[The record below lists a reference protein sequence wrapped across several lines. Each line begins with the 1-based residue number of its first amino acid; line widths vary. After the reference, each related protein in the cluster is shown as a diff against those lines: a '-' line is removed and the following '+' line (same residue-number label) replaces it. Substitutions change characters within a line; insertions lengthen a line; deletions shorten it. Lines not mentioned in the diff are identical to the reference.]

1 MPLLKFLP
9 PDCAQ
14 PTADLWRHRR
24 VAAVSSAVL
33 GMVLL
38 TLAPIGAAVAAP
50 GVAVEQREVR
60 DWLMRIH
67 NAANQRNFQGTFVV
81 SSAGAMSSARISH
94 FFDGVDQFERIE
106 PLDGQARQV
115 LRHNGVVH
123 TVWPFDKVTLIEQ
136 RDVLNSFPSLLQD
149 GDDHV
154 ADFYDVQAQPGERV
168 AGHDANV
175 LMLKPRDE
183 FRYAYRLW
191 TDKQSGLLLR
201 AEILNPLGET
211 LETSAFSDVTI
222 GVRSQPDM
230 VLLPMRKLAGYRVIK
245 PLLTPTRLEAEGWRL
260 RKMVPGF
267 KQLSCI
273 RRPLEVLAAVD
284 RKSSASQ
291 AVQAVFS
298 DGITNVSVFIE
309 PYNEERHARPMM
321 TVVGATQTLMSRRGE
336 YWLTVV
342 GDVPAVTLR
351 AFYEAIERNK

>member
-1 MPLLKFLP
+1 MGSRWSACLGLLMLLA
-9 PDCAQ
+9 CAGQ
-14 PTADLWRHRR
+14 
-24 VAAVSSAVL
+24 VA
-33 GMVLL
+33 
-38 TLAPIGAAVAAP
+38 AAP
-50 GVAVEQREVR
+50 GVAVEPREVR
-60 DWLMRIH
+60 EWLLRIH

-94 FFDGVDQFERIE
+94 FYEDAQQFERIE

-115 LRHNGVVH
+115 LRHNGIVH
-123 TVWPFDKVTLIEQ
+123 TVWPFDKVALIEQ
-136 RDVLNSFPSLLQD
+136 RAVLNSFPSLLQD
-149 GDDHV
+149 GDEQV
-154 ADFYDVQAQPGERV
+154 ADFYDVHTQPAERV

-201 AEILNPLGET
+201 AEILNALGET

-222 GVRSQPDM
+222 GVRARPDM

-260 RKMVPGF
+260 RKTVAGF

-273 RRPLEVLAAVD
+273 RRPLEVLALTE
-284 RKSSASQ
+284 RKSSPNQ
-291 AVQAVFS
+291 VVQTVFS

-309 PYNEERHARPMM
+309 PYNAERHPRPMI
-321 TVVGATQTLMSRRGE
+321 TVVGATQTLMSRRGDF
-336 YWLTVV
+336 WLTVV

-351 AFYEAIERNK
+351 AFYEAIERSK